1 MWLFITLIIFSLV
14 SLDNSVVFVSL
25 LQYVISSFFFY
36 PLIGRVFVCFTSY
49 TMMAIQGWKGMGSLL
64 GFGLPLLSVLSS
76 QHIKEAAFLLLW

>member
-1 MWLFITLIIFSLV
+1 MWLFITLIIFFLV
-14 SLDNSVVFVSL
+14 SLDHSVVVFVSI

-49 TMMAIQGWKGMGSLL
+49 TVMAIQGWKGMGNLL

-76 QHIKEAAFLLLW
+76 QHVKEAAFLLW